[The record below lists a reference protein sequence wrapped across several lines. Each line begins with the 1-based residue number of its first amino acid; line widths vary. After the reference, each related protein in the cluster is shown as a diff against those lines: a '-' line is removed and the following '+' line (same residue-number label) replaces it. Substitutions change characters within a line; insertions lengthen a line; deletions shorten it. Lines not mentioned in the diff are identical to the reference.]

1 MPFDCPTV
9 EARRRQV
16 AKHLNSESQPNRSL
30 RIPSERW
37 RFSIRGRVQGVGY
50 RAACC
55 RRAQELG
62 LAGWV
67 RNCSD
72 GSVEVQAEGNE
83 HRLTELRVWCECGP
97 PGARIDSI
105 HGSRVAT
112 TGADWFE
119 IRPDHFQ
126 GHALTR

>member
-16 AKHLNSESQPNRSL
+16 AKRLNSESQPNRSL

-72 GSVEVQAEGNE
+72 GSVEVQAEGDE

-97 PGARIDSI
+97 PGARVDSI

>member
-16 AKHLNSESQPNRSL
+16 AKRLNSPNQPNRSL

>member
-16 AKHLNSESQPNRSL
+16 AKRLNSESQPNRSL

-97 PGARIDSI
+97 PEPELIQSTAAALPPPGPTGLKSGLITSK
-105 HGSRVAT
+105 AT
-112 TGADWFE
+112 
-119 IRPDHFQ
+119 R
-126 GHALTR
+126 

>member
-16 AKHLNSESQPNRSL
+16 AKSLNSESQPNRSL

-119 IRPDHFQ
+119 VRPDYFQ
-126 GHALTR
+126 GGALTR

>member
-16 AKHLNSESQPNRSL
+16 AKRLNSESQPNRSL
-30 RIPSERW
+30 RIPAERW

-72 GSVEVQAEGNE
+72 GSVEVQAEANAARPEQG
-83 HRLTELRVWCECGP
+83 LIQSTAAALPP
-97 PGARIDSI
+97 PGPTGLKSGLITSK
-105 HGSRVAT
+105 AT
-112 TGADWFE
+112 
-119 IRPDHFQ
+119 R
-126 GHALTR
+126 

>member
-16 AKHLNSESQPNRSL
+16 AKRLNSESQPNRSL
-30 RIPSERW
+30 RIPAERW
-37 RFSIRGRVQGVGY
+37 RLSIRGRVQGVGY

>member
-9 EARRRQV
+9 ESRRRQV
-16 AKHLNSESQPNRSL
+16 AKRLTSDSQPNRSL
-30 RIPSERW
+30 RIPPERW
-37 RFSIRGRVQGVGY
+37 RLRIRGLVQGVGY
-50 RAACC
+50 RASCC

-83 HRLTELRVWCECGP
+83 QRLTELRVWCESGP
-97 PGARIDSI
+97 PGARVDSI
-105 HGSRVAT
+105 DGSRVAS

-119 IRPDHFQ
+119 VRPDYFQ
-126 GHALTR
+126 GQALTL

>member
-1 MPFDCPTV
+1 MPFDCPSV
-9 EARRRQV
+9 ESRRRQI
-16 AKHLNSESQPNRSL
+16 ANRLNPDSQPNRSL
-30 RIPSERW
+30 RIPAERW
-37 RFSIRGRVQGVGY
+37 RLRIRGLVQNVGF
-50 RAACC
+50 RASCC

-72 GSVEVQAEGNE
+72 GSVEVQAEGSE
-83 HRLTELRVWCECGP
+83 QHLTELRVWCESGP
-97 PGARIDSI
+97 LKACVDSI
-105 HGSRVAT
+105 DGSRVAT

-126 GHALTR
+126 GKALTR

>member
-9 EARRRQV
+9 ETRRRQI
-16 AKHLNSESQPNRSL
+16 ASRLSREIPSNRSL
-30 RIPSERW
+30 RIPAERW
-37 RFSIRGRVQGVGY
+37 RLAIRGLVQGVGY

-72 GSVEVQAEGNE
+72 GSVEVQAEGSE
-83 HRLTELRVWCECGP
+83 QRLTELRVWCESGP
-97 PGARIDSI
+97 PGARVDSI
-105 HGSRVAT
+105 HGSRMAT

-126 GHALTR
+126 GQALTR

>member
-1 MPFDCPTV
+1 MPFDSPTV
-9 EARRRQV
+9 DARRRQV
-16 AKHLNSESQPNRSL
+16 ARRLNSESQPNRSL

-37 RFSIRGRVQGVGY
+37 RFAIRGRVQGVGY
-50 RAACC
+50 RAAC

-83 HRLTELRVWCECGP
+83 HRLTELRIWCECSPRSGL
-97 PGARIDSI
+97 
-105 HGSRVAT
+105 
-112 TGADWFE
+112 
-119 IRPDHFQ
+119 IRSTVPRCHHW
-126 GHALTR
+126 G